1 MDEVA
6 PRDAPPTRRRRY
18 PHRGPPPPAA
28 RRKKQT
34 QPLQPDM
41 SWRCSALSNA
51 ALCENMAS
59 AGLISRG
66 PALEALAACDRA
78 LFCENPPLARALP
91 PGPRTSLG
99 AIPKIAVPPSLP
111 AKIVYQ
117 DAPYPIGFGATISAP
132 HMHAAV
138 VEALRAKLIPGARVL
153 DVGSG
158 TGVLVAIF
166 AKLVCG
172 GGGGKVV
179 GVDHVPELVASSR
192 DSLRACA
199 AGDGGLA
206 AALAAGSVEVV
217 VGDGRLGHA
226 PGAPWDAIHVGAAAP
241 TLPSALVEQLAPGG
255 LLIIPVGDEE
265 QSLLE
270 VSKDA
275 QGKVSTRELFG
286 VRYVPLTDL
295 RHQLQ

>member
-1 MDEVA
+1 
-6 PRDAPPTRRRRY
+6 
-18 PHRGPPPPAA
+18 
-28 RRKKQT
+28 
-34 QPLQPDM
+34 M

-66 PALEALAACDRA
+66 PALEALAACDRG
-78 LFCENPPLARALP
+78 FFLP
-91 PGPRTSLG
+91 PT
-99 AIPKIAVPPSLP
+99 LP

-138 VEALRAKLIPGARVL
+138 LEALRAKLIPGSRVL

-166 AKLVCG
+166 AKLVC

-199 AGDGGLA
+199 AGDGDLA
-206 AALAAGSVEVV
+206 AALAAGAVELV

-255 LLIIPVGDEE
+255 VLIIPVGGEE